1 MGECCGM
8 TCFQLHE
15 LGAELSLGV
24 LPARERAA
32 AVAHLDRCARCRAEV
47 HRLTLAGDALL
58 SLVPGAEP
66 PVGFEDRVMAR
77 LGPSLRPVQQ
87 LRRRRRMVL
96 AAAAAVVA
104 LAIGAGGWALGSS
117 AGETARSV
125 VPAAAQSQLR
135 SAQLMADGRVLGQVF
150 VHGGSS
156 PWLFMSVDA
165 DGVPGPVSCTVQRS
179 DGSTVSLGTFPLR
192 DGYGSWGAGYPAGPD
207 ATSIRLLSSGG
218 TVLATAHLPGAS
230 G

>member
-1 MGECCGM
+1 M

-32 AVAHLDRCARCRAEV
+32 AVAHLDGCARCRAEV

-77 LGPSLRPVQQ
+77 LGPSLRPVQR
-87 LRRRRRMVL
+87 LRRRRRLVL
-96 AAAAAVVA
+96 VAAAAVAA
-104 LAIGAGGWALGSS
+104 LATGAGGWALGS
-117 AGETARSV
+117 AEGTATRTV
-125 VPAAAQSQLR
+125 VPAAAQTQLR
-135 SAQLMADGRVLGQVF
+135 SGQLMADGRVLGRVY
-150 VHGGSS
+150 VHGGPS

-165 DGVPGPVSCTVQRS
+165 DGVPGPVRCTVQRS
-179 DGSTVSLGTFPLR
+179 DGSTVSVGTFPLR

-207 ATSIRLLSSGG
+207 AIAVRLLSAGG
-218 TVLATAHLPGAS
+218 TVLATAHLPAAG